1 VWEDAVRL
9 RRAELEDQTAS
20 LWRVLADP
28 TRRRILDLL
37 RDRPRTTGEIASH
50 FAISRIA
57 VMRHL
62 EVLCGEGLV
71 VSRKRGRQR
80 WHYLNAVPLQR
91 LHERWVDPI
100 ASGFAAGLLR
110 LKDNVEVKGRPMES
124 TRSPVDMALEM
135 VIAATPAAVFS
146 ALTKDVSGW
155 WGHPFVSSRATGL
168 ALEPRLGG
176 LFVEQWD
183 NGGEVI
189 ASVTGWAQDQYLKL
203 AGPFHMGAASGVAV
217 FDLAESAQGTVVR
230 FSFQAFGAVDAAIA
244 ELWSRGW
251 TELVGSRLK
260 DLVETGTRLGIAPDT
275 RPDIRSISWE

>member
-1 VWEDAVRL
+1 MSEDAVKS

-20 LWRVLADP
+20 LWRALADP

-37 RDRPRTTGEIASH
+37 RERPRTTGQIASH

-62 EVLCGEGLV
+62 EVLCGEEVV

-110 LKDNVEVKGRPMES
+110 LQNNVEAKGTPMEE
-124 TRSPVDMALEM
+124 TRPPVDIALEV
-135 VIAATPAAVFS
+135 VIAATPSAVFS

-183 NGGEVI
+183 KGGEVI

-203 AGPFHMGAASGVAV
+203 AGPFHLGAAAGVAT
-217 FDLAESAQGTVVR
+217 FDLAESAQGTLVR